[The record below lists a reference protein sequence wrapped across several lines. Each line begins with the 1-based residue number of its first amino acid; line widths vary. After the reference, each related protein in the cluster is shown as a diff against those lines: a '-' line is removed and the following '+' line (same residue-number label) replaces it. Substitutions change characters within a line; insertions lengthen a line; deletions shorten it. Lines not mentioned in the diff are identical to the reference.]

1 MHFIHCILPN
11 IQKEYGKFVD
21 ELVLRQLMTSSTIAY
36 AQFIRFGYS
45 KHVALQKIINQCKQL
60 EEKLKIPFSV
70 DSTNLYLKVLL
81 PIGFGP
87 EDFKM
92 GNDLI
97 LFRSNKIDLLEK
109 WFSDAKATPIKKLQQ
124 PVASPSKPEEK
135 RKPK

>member
-11 IQKEYGKFVD
+11 IEKECGKFIN

-45 KHVALQKIINQCKQL
+45 KHVALQKLINQCKQL

-70 DSTNLYLKVLL
+70 DPMNLYLKVLL
-81 PIGFGP
+81 PIGFGSK
-87 EDFKM
+87 DFKM

-97 LFRSNKIDLLEK
+97 LFRSNKIYLLEK
-109 WFSDAKATPIKKLQQ
+109 LFSDAKATPIKKLHQ
-124 PVASPSKPEEK
+124 PVASPSTPKEK